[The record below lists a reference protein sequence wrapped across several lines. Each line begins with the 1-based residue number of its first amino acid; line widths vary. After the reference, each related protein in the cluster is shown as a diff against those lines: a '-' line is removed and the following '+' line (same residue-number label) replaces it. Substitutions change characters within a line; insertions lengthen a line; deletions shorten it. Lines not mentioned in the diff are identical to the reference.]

1 MHDVRRAGERLA
13 GAVLWN
19 EDDREAIY
27 RTFAIASSWRDSH
40 VYPMRSVRMS
50 LIQRMRKLEVSGFS
64 ASRPKS
70 MASVR
75 RKLRLRSTMKLDKI
89 NDLAGCR
96 VVADDIAGLWS
107 MVHELGEN
115 FPHPVRGRAYDYV
128 TKGKDDGYRSYH
140 VVFDF
145 QTRDH
150 EAAFDG
156 RRVELQVRTL
166 HHHSLA
172 TAVEAVGLFR
182 RENLKGGDRLLK
194 AWRAPA
200 KGWLF

>member
-1 MHDVRRAGERLA
+1 
-13 GAVLWN
+13 
-19 EDDREAIY
+19 
-27 RTFAIASSWRDSH
+27 
-40 VYPMRSVRMS
+40 MS
-50 LIQRMRKLEVSGFS
+50 RQLLGM
-64 ASRPKS
+64 
-70 MASVR
+70 
-75 RKLRLRSTMKLDKI
+75 RLR
-89 NDLAGCR
+89 NR
-96 VVADDIAGLWS
+96 
-107 MVHELGEN
+107 GEN

-145 QTRDH
+145 QSRDH

-156 RRVELQVRTL
+156 RRVEVQVRTWL
-166 HHHSLA
+166 QHSWA